1 MQNVKDKPNKVTAT
15 LKVIITG
22 EFYDDDASEE
32 TLRYVVEQDLEDAGF
47 DVDVM
52 QIKEQPEIVRCKDC
66 MHSEPSMFSKKV
78 RCKLSLGY
86 HELDWFCPE
95 GERKQS

>member
-1 MQNVKDKPNKVTAT
+1 M
-15 LKVIITG
+15 
-22 EFYDDDASEE
+22 EC
-32 TLRYVVEQDLEDAGF
+32 DLEMTREDAIQMIQD
-47 DVDVM
+47 DVRLHHDALSGQYRKALHM
-52 QIKEQPEIVRCKDC
+52 AIGALLQPEIVRCRDC
-66 MHSEPSMFSKKV
+66 MHSEPSMFSKGV